1 MFGVHESSKKTQI
14 AVYHEMEFLLSVENA
29 RTRGLWI
36 ACVCSKT
43 NLKKKIIVQM
53 IVQSWDPW
61 DIDIEQ
67 SERTRKLCNNNKIEE
82 EKSIEMSL
90 CACFIIARK
99 K

>member
-1 MFGVHESSKKTQI
+1 
-14 AVYHEMEFLLSVENA
+14 
-29 RTRGLWI
+29 
-36 ACVCSKT
+36 
-43 NLKKKIIVQM
+43 M